1 MNQLNQL
8 REQYE
13 AEYKVEA
20 EANHLEASGWIYN
33 DKIGMW
39 QHPITGRLHRHLDAI
54 EIQREYLDDKPEG
67 AVV

>member
-1 MNQLNQL
+1 MSQPNQL

-13 AEYKVEA
+13 ADYKVEA
-20 EANHLEASGWIYN
+20 EANHLDAAGWIYN

-54 EIQREYLDDKPEG
+54 EIQRDYLDEPKEG
-67 AVV
+67 AIV